1 MNLQTMRK
9 IIGGVMAVV
18 MMALMTTQAAF
29 AQNYPK
35 SYARTRLSR

>member
-29 AQNYPK
+29 AQKYPK
-35 SYARTRLSR
+35 